1 MSPQRTWRTS
11 IRASAPWPRL
21 IGALLA
27 LVALA
32 CLLASPALAA
42 EPVQVRRNEVS
53 YTFSESI
60 DFELELQS
68 EQVVEHI
75 TLFYG
80 IDGEP
85 LLRRIY
91 PAYTPGSVIAIEHL
105 EELDSGQFA
114 PGQTLRYFWRIELA
128 DDSLV
133 ETPVNRFVYQDDR
146 FEWRSLS
153 GAIIDLH
160 YYGNARKQAADL
172 LVTAQEA
179 QARLS
184 QDVGVAT
191 DRRLQ
196 IYLYNSA
203 RDMNGALA
211 QRSAVYDSRVTT
223 LGVAVSEDT
232 LLLLGADDNVKLTI
246 SHELSHL
253 IVGLA
258 TDNPYAGLPRWLDE
272 GLAMYAEGQ
281 LPRANRLALE
291 QAVRDDALLSIRSM
305 SSYSGQAE
313 QVDLYYGAA
322 YSIVDYMLQDHGRD
336 KMRELLRIFGEG
348 ALQEDALRQVYG
360 LGLAE
365 LDAAWRDSLG
375 LDPRPTPA
383 IEPLLP
389 GAGASPWSDAGMNVV
404 IGYHARAA

>member
-1 MSPQRTWRTS
+1 MSPFRTWKALT
-11 IRASAPWPRL
+11 RASPTRSRL

-27 LVALA
+27 LVMMA
-32 CLLASPALAA
+32 CLLTPTALAA
-42 EPVQVRRNEVS
+42 EPVQVLRSEAS
-53 YTFSESI
+53 YTFSDSI
-60 DFELELQS
+60 DFELELRSQ
-68 EQVVEHI
+68 QTVEHI

-80 IDGEP
+80 IDGKP

-91 PAYTPGSVIAIEHL
+91 PAYSPGNAIVIEHL
-105 EELDSGQFA
+105 EELDAGQFA

-128 DDSLV
+128 DGLIV
-133 ETPVNRFVYQDDR
+133 ETPVGRFVYQDDR
-146 FEWRSLS
+146 FDWRTLS

-160 YYGNARKQAADL
+160 YYGTARKQAADL

-203 RDMNGALA
+203 REMSGALA

-232 LLLLGADDNVKLTI
+232 LLLLGADNNVELTI
-246 SHELSHL
+246 AHELSHL

-291 QAVRDDALLSIRSM
+291 RAVRDDTLLSIRSM

-322 YSIVDYMLQDHGRD
+322 YSIVDYMLHAYGRD
-336 KMRELLRIFGEG
+336 KMRTMLRVFSQG

-360 LGLAE
+360 FGLAE
-365 LDAAWRDSLG
+365 LDTAWRASLG
-375 LDPRPTPA
+375 LGPRPAPAAEPATPVKNM
-383 IEPLLP
+383 
-389 GAGASPWSDAGMNVV
+389 SPWSDVGIRVSA
-404 IGYHARAA
+404 